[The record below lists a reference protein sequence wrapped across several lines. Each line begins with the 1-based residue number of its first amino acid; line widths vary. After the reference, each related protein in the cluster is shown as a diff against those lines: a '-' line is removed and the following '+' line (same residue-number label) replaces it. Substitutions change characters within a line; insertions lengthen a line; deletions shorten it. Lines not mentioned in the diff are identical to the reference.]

1 MAFNAPFDKGAAR
14 VQRAGDLGWHWQC
27 LFVTIL
33 SVGYKVSIEH
43 FEGPLDLL
51 LQLVEQNELEISK
64 ISLASVADQFVKYM
78 QAQAVPPEELADF
91 LVIASKLV
99 YLKSQLLLPDF
110 KDQTMEEGPD
120 LEAQLR
126 QYQLFVA
133 AARQIDLIWK
143 KGKRAYAHGIAPARR
158 RETKFVPPTNVDA
171 KLLLDLMKRV
181 IARIEPIVR
190 LPKAAI
196 KRAISI
202 HERIRD
208 LFGKIRDHATVS
220 FRAFLKG
227 AKHKEEAIVSFL
239 ALLELIKQR
248 FVMVDQKDLFN
259 DIDISL
265 HPEAPERDPLAESFI

>member
-1 MAFNAPFDKGAAR
+1 M
-14 VQRAGDLGWHWQC
+14 
-27 LFVTIL
+27 
-33 SVGYKVSIEH
+33 GYQVSIEH

-78 QAQAVPPEELADF
+78 QSQAVPPEELADF

-99 YLKSQLLLPDF
+99 YIKSQLLLPDF

-133 AARQIDLIWK
+133 AARQIDAIWK
-143 KGKRAYAHGIAPARR
+143 KGQHAYSHGLAPMRH
-158 RETKFVPPTNVDA
+158 REAKFVPPTNVDT
-171 KLLLDLMKRV
+171 KLMVELMRRV

-190 LPKAAI
+190 LPKAAV

-208 LFGKIRDHATVS
+208 LFGKIREHAKVS
-220 FRAFLKG
+220 FRSFLKG